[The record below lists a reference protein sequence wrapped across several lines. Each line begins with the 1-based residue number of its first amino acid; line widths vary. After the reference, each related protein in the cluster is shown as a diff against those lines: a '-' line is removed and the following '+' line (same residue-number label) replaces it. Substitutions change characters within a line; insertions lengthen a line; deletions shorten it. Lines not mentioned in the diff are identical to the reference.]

1 MAQVDDMNIFV
12 VLDALIDLVRSK
24 FAHAKRFDEF
34 SAVIDFQ
41 RKIAKN
47 DSGKQSARDKTKVSR
62 CTDDKLNFCMKEEA
76 E

>member
-1 MAQVDDMNIFV
+1 MNIFF
-12 VLDALIDLVRSK
+12 VLNALIDLVWSE

-34 SAVIDFQ
+34 PAVIDFQ

-47 DSGKQSARDKTKVSR
+47 DSGNQSARDKTKLSR
-62 CTDDKLNFCMKEEA
+62 CTDDKLNFCMKEET